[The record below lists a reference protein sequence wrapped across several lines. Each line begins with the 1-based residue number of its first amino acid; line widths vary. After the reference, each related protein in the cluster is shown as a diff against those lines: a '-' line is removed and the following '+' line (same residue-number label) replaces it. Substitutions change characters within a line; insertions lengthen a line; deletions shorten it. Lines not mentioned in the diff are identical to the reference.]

1 MEAVTTRCISW
12 SRQTGFSIW
21 KRVERER
28 SQGFWPLQLE
38 EQSFCQLTLGWNG
51 CGWKVPKRCLH
62 MSSWRCQLDIPVEIE
77 RRYSEIMKPEPKGE
91 AGTRGVNVG
100 VRA

>member
-1 MEAVTTRCISW
+1 
-12 SRQTGFSIW
+12 
-21 KRVERER
+21 
-28 SQGFWPLQLE
+28 
-38 EQSFCQLTLGWNG
+38 
-51 CGWKVPKRCLH
+51 

-77 RRYSEIMKPEPKGE
+77 RRYSEITKPEPKGE